1 MRIWLERPLFM
12 KPQEKV
18 MQRERDRERE
28 TKESRAAKDRKG
40 TMEIRK
46 GKL

>member
-1 MRIWLERPLFM
+1 MVRTAVVYETTRESNAKRGREIER
-12 KPQEKV
+12 EG
-18 MQRERDRERE
+18 E